1 MMGVLTTLGITI
13 LGMVANPGFLT
24 VRSRPAGFAVYV
36 EGESIG
42 TTPIE
47 RYQFAPG
54 RYWVTVVSND
64 SLEVLYK
71 RLRYA
76 GVGAKLAALWSLA
89 RIDAASTQVDLLP
102 GFETKVEIDKKVMD
116 KSACRAKW
124 IFGGTVGGIFG
135 LGVIIGVVAGL
146 IAN

>member
-1 MMGVLTTLGITI
+1 MSGMMVS
-13 LGMVANPGFLT
+13 PGFLT
-24 VRSRPAGFAVYV
+24 VRSIPDGFAVYV

-47 RYQFAPG
+47 RYQFGPG

-64 SLEVLYK
+64 SLEVLYQQV
-71 RLRYA
+71 RTA
-76 GVGAKLAALWSLA
+76 SVGTKLAALWSLA

-102 GFETKVEIDKKVMD
+102 GFETKVEIDKRVME

-124 IFGGTVGGIFG
+124 LFGGTVGGIFG
-135 LGVIIGVVAGL
+135 LGVIIGVIAGL